1 MLDVSRHVS
10 FAAVVLVVAGGCASA
25 AAAGH
30 RGASTTRTFRVA
42 AGRSERRFELREPGG
57 VILLSR
63 LTVPDGVRAYVD
75 ATVPGVAGTRFSTRR
90 PNDPALSC
98 VHAGGATTCTQRQEW
113 CPMPAARWR
122 MRLVKLGGPAGV
134 IRVDYVVGPP
144 PPTG

>member
-1 MLDVSRHVS
+1 MRRRVS
-10 FAAVVLVVAGGCASA
+10 FTAALVVVAGSCASA
-25 AAAGH
+25 AVAGH
-30 RGASTTRTFRVA
+30 RAAATTRTFRVA

-75 ATVPGVAGTRFSTRR
+75 ATIPGVAGTRFSTRR

-98 VHAGGATTCTQRQEW
+98 VHASGATTCTQQQEW

-122 MRLVKLGGPAGV
+122 LRLVKLSGPPGV